1 MNLTNDA
8 MLVDLTITAWSGRR
22 YDREASDHVA
32 AAHDASSSAGRYNK
46 LLLPKS
52 AFAAL
57 TAVVSEARKTHYA
70 QTLPWDDKGARLL
83 TVANYDRYTE
93 LLAAIRERMV
103 RQRTRFIEDY
113 DTNVHEARLN
123 LGKLFRIEDYP
134 SKEALIG
141 KFSIRYRIAPV
152 PDADHFMARL
162 ASDDT
167 DRVKRDIEAHNAERL
182 NQAITDLYRRLAEAV
197 DRVSERLRNDDEG
210 KPLVFRDSMIENI
223 RELVDIVPRLNIFD
237 DHGLAALCEQ
247 VKRKIASADPASL
260 RPSPAFDPELRQRVK
275 RDADDLAQQFAG
287 YFGSVGAAE
296 KDVA

>member
-22 YDREASDHVA
+22 YDREASDQVA

-57 TAVVSEARKTHYA
+57 TAVVSEARNTHYA
-70 QTLPWDDKGARLL
+70 QTLPWDDKRARLL

-134 SKEALIG
+134 SKDALIG
-141 KFSIRYRIAPV
+141 KFSIRYRITPV

-167 DRVKRDIEAHNAERL
+167 ERVKRDIEAHNAERL

-197 DRVSERLRNDDEG
+197 DRVSERLRNDEEG

-247 VKRKIASADPASL
+247 VKRKIASADPATL
-260 RPSPAFDPELRQRVK
+260 RPSPSFDPELRQRVK

-287 YFGSVGAAE
+287 YFGSVAAAE